1 MPYEA
6 NSGLGVFTQY
16 GRRNTGGAIGV
27 DHSQNSVHRLTVHLT
42 GEMINSALIRPAV
55 MPKGARVLRYFLDV
69 DEAFSLG
76 GTSPTVIVGGT
87 APATDGVV
95 LTKAELEAV
104 GSKVPAS
111 TGTGTWSTSSTTGTT
126 ANERVKEVLG
136 GTTPTVSP
144 TQGRATLVVEYINVN
159 KV

>member
-1 MPYEA
+1 MPFENA
-6 NSGLGVFTQY
+6 AGLGVHNFY
-16 GRRNTGGAIGV
+16 GRRSTGGAVGV
-27 DHSQNSVHRLTVHLT
+27 DHSQNAVHRLTVHLT
-42 GEMINSALIRPAV
+42 GESVNSTFVPPAV

-95 LTKAELEAV
+95 LSKTELEAV
-104 GSKVPAS
+104 GSKVPSS
-111 TGTGTWSTSSTTGTT
+111 TGTGTWSTSSSTGTT
-126 ANERVKEVLG
+126 AAERVKETLG

-144 TQGRATLVVEYINVN
+144 TQGKATLVIEYINVN